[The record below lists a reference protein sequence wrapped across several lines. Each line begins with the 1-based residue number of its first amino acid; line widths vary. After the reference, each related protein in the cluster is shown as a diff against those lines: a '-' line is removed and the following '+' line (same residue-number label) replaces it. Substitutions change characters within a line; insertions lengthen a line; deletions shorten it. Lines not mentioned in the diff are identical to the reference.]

1 MMLRRYA
8 ALAATCALFAIVS
21 GARVE
26 GQRAGTG
33 GVKLVVV
40 LVADQMRS
48 DYLDRLGAGSEGGLR
63 RIMRDGAMFPD
74 AAYTYL
80 NTVTCPGHA
89 TVGTGALPYRH
100 GMILNEWYDRKAGA
114 LQPCTKDETT
124 TLVSYGAFTGT
135 SDSPRLLLVPTLSD
149 QIRERT
155 TKGRV
160 VTMSIKPRSAIAL
173 AGHKADS
180 VVWFDDRGAWATSS
194 FYTKQPVPFVQS
206 FVAQN
211 PIDADLGKVWDR
223 ALDTARYQHAD
234 DAVGERP
241 QTGWTKT
248 FPHPLAPAGTADSGY
263 LTRWKASPFA
273 DEYLGRMAAA
283 AVDAF
288 KLGRGEGV
296 DFLGVSFSTL
306 DSVGHAFGPD
316 SHEVQDIVVRL
327 NLTIGRLLD
336 HLDTTVGRDRY
347 VVAFSSDHGVAPIP
361 EQTGGGRQAGKDIVA
376 AINAALEPH
385 LGPGQHATTSAYTDI
400 YLAPG
405 VADRLKRD
413 DKARTAALDAARALP
428 GIVHAFTADEI
439 DSREARASA
448 DPVKRAAALGYHKGR
463 SGDLIVVPREN
474 WILSTAA
481 TTHGTL
487 YGYDTR
493 VPVMFYGAGVQ
504 AGRFD
509 AVASPADVAPTL
521 AALARLPFDTMDG
534 RVLLDAVG
542 RSTTVHR

>member
-1 MMLRRYA
+1 MFRRYA
-8 ALAATCALFAIVS
+8 ALTVTCALFAVAS

-26 GQRAGTG
+26 GQRSG

-48 DYLDRLGAGSEGGLR
+48 DYLDRLGEGSDGGLR
-63 RIMRDGAMFPD
+63 RIMREGAMFPD

-100 GMILNEWYDRKAGA
+100 GLILNEWYDRKAGA
-114 LQPCTKDETT
+114 LQPCTKDESA
-124 TLVSYGAFTGT
+124 TLVSYGGFTGT
-135 SDSPRLLLVPTLSD
+135 SDSPKHLLVPTLSD

-155 TKGRV
+155 KGGRV
-160 VTMSIKPRSAIAL
+160 VTMSIKPRSSIAL

-180 VVWFDDRGAWATSS
+180 AVWFDDRGAWATSS
-194 FYTKQPVPFVQS
+194 YYTKQPVPFVES
-206 FVAQN
+206 FVAAN
-211 PIDADLGKVWDR
+211 PIGADVQKVWDR
-223 ALDTARYQHAD
+223 MLDASRYQHAD
-234 DAVGERP
+234 DAAGERP
-241 QTGWTKT
+241 QTGWTRT
-248 FPHPLAPAGTADSGY
+248 FPHPLAREGKADAGY

-288 KLGRGEGV
+288 NLGRGEGI

-306 DSVGHAFGPD
+306 DTVGHAFGPN
-316 SHEVQDIVVRL
+316 SHEVQDIVARL
-327 NLTIGRLLD
+327 DLTIGRLLD
-336 HLDTTVGRDRY
+336 HLDRTVGRERY

-361 EQTGGGRQAGKDIVA
+361 EQSGGGRQAGKEIVA
-376 AINAALEPH
+376 AVNAALVPL
-385 LGPGQHATTSAYTDI
+385 LGPGQHATTNAYTDV

-405 VADRLKRD
+405 VAERLKRD
-413 DKARTAALDAARALP
+413 AKARAAALDAARSLP
-428 GIVHAFTADEI
+428 GITQAFMADEL
-439 DSREARASA
+439 DSREARTSS

-481 TTHGTL
+481 TTHGTFH
-487 YGYDTR
+487 GYDTR
-493 VPVMFYGAGVQ
+493 VPVMFYGAGVP

-521 AALARLPFDTMDG
+521 AALARVRFDTMDG
-534 RVLLDAVG
+534 RVLMDAVG
-542 RSTTVHR
+542 RRTTDAGR